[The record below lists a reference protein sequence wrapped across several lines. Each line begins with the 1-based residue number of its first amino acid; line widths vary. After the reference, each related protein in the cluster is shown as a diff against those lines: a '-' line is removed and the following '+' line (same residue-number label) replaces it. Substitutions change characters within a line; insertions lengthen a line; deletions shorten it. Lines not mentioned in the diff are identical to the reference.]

1 MAVPSHP
8 ALASL
13 PATKRALLN
22 LLKKRGEL
30 GAASLAQLTGMTVS
44 GVRQQL
50 AALERDGLVTFV
62 PQRAGP
68 GRPGYLYRLT
78 PAADALYP
86 RTYPELTNELLDYVA
101 DDDPELLER
110 IFARRR
116 ERRIARARARLA
128 GKTFDQRV
136 AELTAIL
143 DEDGY
148 LADVSA
154 NDDGSYT
161 ITEHNCAIFS
171 VAQRYGQAC
180 GSELDFIRAVLDDA
194 EVERI
199 AHMVAG
205 AHHCSYLVRKR
216 TAS

>member
-1 MAVPSHP
+1 MAAPAHP
-8 ALASL
+8 VLSSL

-30 GAASLAQLTGMTVS
+30 GAGELAALTGMTVS

-50 AALERDGLVTFV
+50 AALARDGLVIFA
-62 PQRAGP
+62 PERAGP
-68 GRPGYLYRLT
+68 GRPRYLYRLT

-101 DDDPELLER
+101 ADDPELLER
-110 IFARRR
+110 IFAKRR
-116 ERRIARARARLA
+116 ERRIAGAQARLA
-128 GKTFDQRV
+128 GKGFAERV
-136 AELTAIL
+136 AELAAIL

-148 LADVSA
+148 LADVTA

-180 GSELDFIRAVLDDA
+180 GSELEFIRAVLDDA

-205 AHHCSYLVRKR
+205 AHHCSYLVRRKAA
-216 TAS
+216 T